1 MNELISQLKT
11 TWRKDVISGF
21 LVFLVALPL
30 CLGIASASGFPPIA
44 GIMTAVIGGLV
55 VSFFAGSELTI
66 KGPAAGLI
74 VIALSAVE
82 ELGKGD
88 PLLGYKLA
96 LAAIAIAGVL
106 QIIFGIIKSGVLSDF
121 FPTSAVHGM
130 LAAIG
135 IIIMS
140 KQIHVLLGVR
150 PEGKEPLHLLAEIP
164 KSIASMNPWVAI
176 IGAVSLI
183 IMFVLPLFR
192 NKYIKMIPAP
202 MVVLMTAIPLG
213 MYFGL
218 MHEHTYLFYD
228 NHTYTIGPKFLVT
241 LPESL
246 ASAVTFPDFSQVF
259 TLTTFKYVIMF
270 ALVGSI
276 ESLLSVKAIDALDPQ
291 HRKSN
296 MNRDLV
302 AIGIGNTVSGL
313 IGGLPMISDI
323 VRSSANINVG
333 GKSRWANFFHG
344 AFLLVFVAFLPE
356 LIHQIPMA
364 ALAAMLIYTG
374 FRLASPLEFI
384 KTYKIGAEQLVIFV
398 VTVVV
403 TLTTDLLLGVGA
415 GIATNFIIHFANG
428 VPLESLFKPF
438 LTIEKRDDKTYVV
451 DVSHSAVFSNYIAF
465 KKHLD
470 ALDKDHDVIIDL
482 SNTRLVDHS
491 VLHSLHVLEHE
502 YKNHGRKLTI
512 RGLHGH
518 QPLSSHPQATHKKP
532 RRK

>member
-1 MNELISQLKT
+1 MYGFFSQLKS
-11 TWRKDVISGF
+11 TWRSDVISGF

-74 VIALSAVE
+74 VIALGAVE

-88 PLLGYKLA
+88 QMLGYKLA
-96 LAAIAIAGVL
+96 LAAIVLAGVL
-106 QIIFGIIKSGVLSDF
+106 QIIFGIMRSGVLSDF

-135 IIIMS
+135 IIIIS
-140 KQIHVLLGVR
+140 KQIHVLLGVK
-150 PEGKEPLHLLAEIP
+150 PDAKEPLALLAEIP
-164 KSIASMNPWVAI
+164 KSFSLMNPEVAI
-176 IGAVSLI
+176 IGVVSLL
-183 IMFVLPLFR
+183 IMFVFPL
-192 NKYIKMIPAP
+192 IKSRYVKMFPSPMI
-202 MVVLMTAIPLG
+202 VLLTAISLG
-213 MYFGL
+213 MFFGL
-218 MHEHTYLFYD
+218 SHEHQYLFLEGH
-228 NHTYTIGPKFLVT
+228 NYTIGPKFLVT
-241 LPESL
+241 LPANL
-246 ASAVTFPDFSQVF
+246 LSAITFPDFSQIF

-276 ESLLSVKAIDALDPQ
+276 ESLLSAKAIDALDPQ

-302 AIGIGNTVSGL
+302 AVGIGNTVSGL
-313 IGGLPMISDI
+313 IGGLPMISEI
-323 VRSSANINVG
+323 VRSSANINNG

-344 AFLLVFVAFLPE
+344 AFLLFFVALLPD
-356 LIHQIPMA
+356 LIHSIPMA

-374 FRLASPLEFI
+374 FRLASPLEFV

-403 TLTTDLLLGVGA
+403 TLTTDLLLGIGA
-415 GIATNFIIHFANG
+415 GIVAKFIIHFANG

-438 LTIEKRDDKTYVV
+438 LTIKKLDGKTYVV
-451 DVSHSAVFSNYIAF
+451 DVSHSAVFSNYIAL

-502 YKNHGRKLTI
+502 YKNHGRKLSI
-512 RGLHGH
+512 RGLQDH
-518 QPLSSHPQATHKKP
+518 QPLSSHPQATHKKS
-532 RRK
+532 KST